1 MRTVAEADDERL
13 PSDAR
18 VASQAIIAQLQ
29 AVQMQITGLEKRIHQ
44 AHRANPASK
53 RLDAIP
59 GFGVI
64 VSTAVVA
71 TMTDPKAFKTGREF
85 AAWIGLVPR
94 QNSSGG
100 KERLGSISK
109 QGDRYLRRL
118 LVVGAL
124 SVIKSACARPNKY
137 PWVVTLLARRPAKVV
152 AVALANKM
160 ARIAWAILAK
170 GEAYRAPAHKS
181 SAAIAASA

>member
-1 MRTVAEADDERL
+1 ML
-13 PSDAR
+13 
-18 VASQAIIAQLQ
+18 IAQLQ
-29 AVQMQITGLEKRIHQ
+29 AVQGRIDALEKRIHQ
-44 AHRANPASK
+44 AHRANPASR

-64 VSTAVVA
+64 VSSAVAA

-94 QNSSGG
+94 QNSTGG

-118 LVVGAL
+118 LIVGAL
-124 SVIKSACARPNKY
+124 AVITRTRS
-137 PWVVTLLARRPAKVV
+137 RRSGW
-152 AVALANKM
+152 NFN
-160 ARIAWAILAK
+160 
-170 GEAYRAPAHKS
+170 S
-181 SAAIAASA
+181 SRTKWPQLR